1 MAVGTSRG
9 EGQLR
14 MMDVLKREI
23 MDVKLEHSECKLTVE
38 NPRRETWYV

>member
-1 MAVGTSRG
+1 MAVGTSRW

-23 MDVKLEHSECKLTVE
+23 IDVKLEHSECRPTVE
-38 NPRRETWYV
+38 NTGRETWCV